1 MWDLGLFLRIS
12 LTAIILC
19 IVGDNY
25 LNVSLWPE
33 STALEKR
40 YFISDT
46 SLVHVLPSFDII
58 QGVSDDSLAFEEFVG
73 VNVFRLLTDFVESS

>member
-12 LTAIILC
+12 LAAIILC

-25 LNVSLWPE
+25 LNVSLWSE
-33 STALEKR
+33 SAALEKR
-40 YFISDT
+40 YLIGDT

-58 QGVSDDSLAFEEFVG
+58 
-73 VNVFRLLTDFVESS
+73 